1 MSLQDNLDAF
11 RAFAIGRD
19 GIIHY
24 AEVSPDYTRRPDPSE
39 LFPILDGMRAR
50 EAA

>member
-24 AEVSPDYTRRPDPSE
+24 AEVSPNYTRRRIRPDCFRSSTE
-39 LFPILDGMRAR
+39 
-50 EAA
+50 